1 MKKQN
6 GLIHIEKKRR
16 KIRFSTI
23 MIHVCIILLLI
34 GTIMP
39 LYMTLINSV
48 KSEVQFRDHPFI
60 ITFPV
65 DLINYPA
72 AFAITYRY
80 VLNTI
85 FVAVCGITGCLFIS
99 SLSAYVFA
107 RMEFF
112 GKEFLFTLIIVLMM
126 IPGTLSMIPNYMMY
140 TRFFGLYDNIFGI
153 ILPFIAGGPIFGT
166 FLLRSSFEGIPKD
179 IFESARCEG
188 AGEMRVYISICL
200 PLSLPIMG
208 TYAIMT
214 IVNIWNDV
222 VWPNLLI
229 ENSAK
234 LTVAAG
240 LYRTFQEWGSTNYPY
255 QFAAYL
261 ITSIPITVLF
271 FFATRVFVEGLTTS
285 GLKM

>member
-1 MKKQN
+1 MRNRREFAGLKKKHKK
-6 GLIHIEKKRR
+6 IHA
-16 KIRFSTI
+16 SAVV
-23 MIHVCIILLLI
+23 IHVCILLLLA

-48 KSEVQFRDHPFI
+48 KGELQFQEHPFI
-60 ITFPV
+60 ITFPI

-80 VLNTI
+80 ILNTI
-85 FVAVCGITGCLFIS
+85 FVAICGITGCLFIS

-107 RMEFF
+107 RMDFF

-126 IPGTLSMIPNYMMY
+126 IPGTLSMIPNYLMY
-140 TRFFGLYDNIFGI
+140 TKFFGLYNNVFGI

-188 AGEMRVYISICL
+188 AGELRVYMSICL

-208 TYAIMT
+208 TYAIMN
-214 IVNIWNDV
+214 IVSIWNDV

-229 ENSAK
+229 EDTAK

-261 ITSIPITVLF
+261 ITSLPITVLF